1 MVNFL
6 TIRRDQNAG
15 ETPLVP
21 RRMRDFLIA
30 TSTGQHLDKEK
41 LATESIKTLP
51 GEELREGLY
60 HE

>member
-1 MVNFL
+1 
-6 TIRRDQNAG
+6 
-15 ETPLVP
+15 
-21 RRMRDFLIA
+21 MRDFLIA

>member
-6 TIRRDQNAG
+6 TICRDQNANKG
-15 ETPLVP
+15 RFVADGTRIGPP
-21 RRMRDFLIA
+21 SAGRRRHP
-30 TSTGQHLDKEK
+30 GKEK
-41 LATESIKTLP
+41 FSTDSTKTLP